1 MTKAPSKNGLG
12 NFYKERFNA
21 DPFALVDYF
30 FDDISSAAA
39 EVSLKWSSIAH
50 QIQFNGDKLKKYA
63 GNVKIEAIDKKYRGK
78 LMAWGEIK
86 TAPSTAELASFD
98 YPFLTFSNNA
108 LGSSTWSGLGA
119 LAELYKREGGRIS
132 DEQHEKWKAQQQ
144 AKRAAREAKRL
155 ADEQRA
161 KERAERVLLE
171 RLAYERAW
179 HTGERGTFT
188 YETKRGDLREGF
200 VEVIGE
206 EDGTAP
212 YLVKKQIGAIVS
224 RFKMLRMRD
233 SHGEFTAVPMYAI
246 DGTFRGLQRLYE
258 GMKLQGT
265 GVDMDG
271 AHCVI
276 GDLETAK
283 IRYSVEGFATGAS
296 IYLAELE
303 AGNGDEVAVVVTF
316 NVDNLLKVLR
326 AYSKRY
332 PAWRFHNAADNDQ
345 WTAAGNAGVLAALEA
360 HRDLKHP
367 GIVPNFAASLEL
379 FGCSAQQIAELR
391 AQNRAP
397 VVGFCSD
404 ELAAFK
410 AAGKGPTDW
419 NDYAVHFGLKA
430 TAKALRARDSV
441 LRAEKDWFDYSR
453 QRLSYCGH
461 VSGEKQAL
469 QAVTA
474 GMMLSPIKFSGR
486 QVVDLVLRAIPANV
500 DNAVRFKVR
509 SRALWLAKIKLK
521 EAAQLRG
528 FSSEALA
535 RPGVQHLKIEGVV
548 NPEHGGLELP
558 QHLAGLIES
567 LEGVIIVRAPMGS
580 GKTEKLIAPLMKASS
595 RAGYIAHRISLMDD
609 AHARLDAK
617 LDKDGKPVLAA
628 DGSPVLEDLVQ
639 HYKQLKAWQVPHV
652 SHMVCCVNSLTR
664 PMFYNGDERNWFT
677 TLETLCIDEASQV
690 LRHVA
695 TGPVDGRVKVMET
708 LVDAV
713 AACKRVLL
721 CDADA
726 NDSLIEF
733 CQLAR
738 PGQPVTVLE
747 VEGPAAGIVVQHAE
761 FESMWQLAL
770 EQIGKGKRVLVAN
783 DSAESAKK
791 MAAVIEDYAKEGR
804 LPPKR
809 VLLVH
814 ADSKADPDVEA
825 FLSNP
830 NAEAPKYDV
839 LLYSPA
845 ISSGVSMKTP
855 HFDCHFGLFSGSS
868 VSPSDAV
875 QMLRRDRTARH
886 YFLGIGHTSAQ
897 RETDREAIWRGLLK
911 SDEIAFE
918 LELEETA
925 EHIIQRRR
933 KTAFDQLYLT
943 AVTSENR
950 ARNNF
955 ANNLL
960 LMLVAD
966 GYKVEALDVNAL
978 GYDSDDLVK
987 AARKNRKL
995 GGELVFDKRMTLIE
1009 SVATPDEEQFLKLN
1023 RQEVRS
1029 EAETAQID
1037 RYHIETQLGVDQ
1049 ITADDVAFYDD
1060 RGIAKVV
1067 ALELL
1072 QATAEQARAYDKAQ
1086 AKARVT
1092 LTLHRWKTP
1101 AHALL
1106 CRVFEILGI
1115 DRYTGEGEF
1124 NAAQCRQVLEYLTSS
1139 QEQVDHYNALKLGRY
1154 LPGTSAKLCATT
1166 LVKSILDRLGLAT
1179 QKRKT
1184 NGQVFHAVNPDNWNF
1199 VTAYVQ
1205 KRAAKN
1211 THSLTTHEHDG
1222 AHQPRLALEASE
1234 GAQATAGA
1242 ASSGRDTLQDEGIA
1256 QSEKYPLGTM
1266 ERIYAAASRLTHPL
1280 GISLTRLV
1288 GALTPDLVDQLAK
1301 EGAEKSRSLGFTLAY
1316 AAKLLRS

>member
-12 NFYKERFNA
+12 SFYRERFNA

-30 FDDISSAAA
+30 FDEISSAAG
-39 EVSLKWSSIAH
+39 EVSLKWQSIADR
-50 QIQFNGDKLKKYA
+50 IQFNGERLKKYA
-63 GNVKIEAIDKKYRGK
+63 GTVKIEAIDKKYRGK
-78 LMAWGEIK
+78 LMAWGELK
-86 TAPSTAELASFD
+86 EARGTAKLAAFD
-98 YPFLTFSNNA
+98 YPFLTFSNNV
-108 LGSSTWSGLGA
+108 LGSSTWSGLSA
-119 LAELYKREGGRIS
+119 LAELYEREGGRIS
-132 DEQHEKWKAQQQ
+132 DEQHEKWKAKQE
-144 AKRAAREAKRL
+144 AKRAEREAKRL
-155 ADEQRA
+155 EAERLA
-161 KERAERVLLE
+161 KEQAERVHLE

-179 HTGERGTFT
+179 FTGERGEFI
-188 YETKRGDLREGF
+188 YQTKHGLRNGF

-212 YLVKKQIGAIVS
+212 YLVKKKIGAIAS

-233 SHGEFTAVPMYAI
+233 SHGEFTAVPMFTI
-246 DGTFRGLQRLYE
+246 DGAFRGLQRLYE
-258 GMKLQGT
+258 GLKLQGT

-271 AHCVI
+271 AHCVF

-296 IYLAELE
+296 VYLAEIE

-326 AYSKRY
+326 AYAKRY

-379 FGCSAQQIAELR
+379 FGCSTQQIAELR

-397 VVGFCSD
+397 VVGFSGE
-404 ELAAFK
+404 ELTAFK
-410 AAGKGPTDW
+410 AARKGPTDW

-453 QRLSYCGH
+453 QRLTFCGH

-535 RPGVQHLKIEGVV
+535 LPGVQHHRIEGVV
-548 NPEHGGLELP
+548 AEHGGLELP
-558 QHLAGLIES
+558 PHLAGLIES

-617 LDKDGKPVLAA
+617 LDKDGKPVLEA
-628 DGSPVLEDLVQ
+628 DGSPVMEDLVQ
-639 HYKQLKAWQVPHV
+639 HYKQLKTWQVPHV

-695 TGPVDGRVKVMET
+695 TGPVDSRVKVMES

-747 VEGPAAGIVVQHAE
+747 VEGPTASIVVQHGE

-845 ISSGVSMKTP
+845 ISSGVSMKTQ
-855 HFDCHFGLFSGSS
+855 HFDCHFGLFSGGS

-950 ARNNF
+950 AKNNF

-966 GYKVEALDVNAL
+966 GYKVEALDVAAL

-987 AARKNRKL
+987 AGRKNRKL

-1060 RGIAKVV
+1060 RGISKVV

-1101 AHALL
+1101 AHAVL
-1106 CRVFEILGI
+1106 CRVFEILGL
-1115 DRYTGEGEF
+1115 DRFTGEGEF
-1124 NAAQCRQVLEYLTSS
+1124 SSAQCRQVLEYLTSS
-1139 QEQVDHYNALKLGRY
+1139 QDQVDHCNALKLGNY
-1154 LPGTSAKLCATT
+1154 LPNTSAKVCPTT
-1166 LVKSILDRLGLAT
+1166 HVKSILKRLGLAT

-1184 NGQVFHAVNPDNWNF
+1184 NGQNLFGVNPDNWTF
-1199 VTAYVQ
+1199 VTAYVE

-1211 THSLTTHEHDG
+1211 IHSLTTHEHEG

-1234 GAQATAGA
+1234 DAQATAGA
-1242 ASSGRDTLQDEGIA
+1242 VSSGRDTLQDEGIA
-1256 QSEKYPLGTM
+1256 QSEKYPLGTL
-1266 ERIYAAASRLTHPL
+1266 ERIYATASRLTPTL
-1280 GISLTRLV
+1280 GISLSRLV
-1288 GALTPDLVDQLAK
+1288 GALSPDLMARLSE
-1301 EGAEKSRSLGFTLAY
+1301 EGAERSWSLGFTLAY

>member
-1 MTKAPSKNGLG
+1 MTNVPRKQGLG
-12 NFYKERFNA
+12 SFYRERFNA

-30 FDDISSAAA
+30 YDEISGAAGD
-39 EVSLKWSSIAH
+39 VKVDWSSICNA
-50 QIQFNGDKLKKYA
+50 IQFNGDKLKKYSR
-63 GNVKIEAIDKKYRGK
+63 VKIKSTDAKHNGK
-78 LMAWGEIK
+78 VMAWGDTK
-86 TAPSTAELASFD
+86 TAPATAEFESFD
-98 YPFLTFSNNA
+98 YPFLTFSHNA

-132 DEQHEKWKAQQQ
+132 DAQHEKWKAQQET
-144 AKRAAREAKRL
+144 KRAAREAKRL

-161 KERAERVLLE
+161 QERAERVHLE

-200 VEVIGE
+200 VEVLSE

-212 YLVKKQIGAIVS
+212 YLVKKEIGAIVS

-271 AHCVI
+271 AHCII

-296 IYLAELE
+296 VYLAELE

-326 AYSKRY
+326 AYAKRY

-345 WTAAGNAGVLAALEA
+345 WTAAGNAGVLAALEV

-367 GIVPNFAASLEL
+367 GIVPNFAARDEL

-397 VVGFCSD
+397 VVGFSGE

-410 AAGKGPTDW
+410 ADRKGPTDW
-419 NDYAVHFGLKA
+419 NDYAVQFGLKA

-453 QRLSYCGH
+453 QRLAFCGH
-461 VSGEKQAL
+461 LNGEKQAL

-474 GMMLSPIKFSGR
+474 GMMLCPIKFSGR
-486 QVVDLVLRAIPANV
+486 QVVDLVLRAIPANI

-521 EAAQLRG
+521 EAAGLRG

-535 RPGVQHLKIEGVV
+535 LSGVQHLRIEGVV
-548 NPEHGGLELP
+548 AEHGGLELP
-558 QHLAGLIES
+558 PHLAGLVES
-567 LEGVIIVRAPMGS
+567 LEGIIIVRAPMGS
-580 GKTEKLIAPLMKASS
+580 GKTEKLIAPLMKSSS

-609 AHARLDAK
+609 AAARLQ
-617 LDKDGKPVLAA
+617 V
-628 DGSPVLEDLVQ
+628 E
-639 HYKQLKAWQVPHV
+639 HYKQLTSWQIPYV

-713 AACKRVLL
+713 ASCKRVLL

-733 CQLAR
+733 CRLAR

-747 VEGPAAGIVVQHAE
+747 VEGPASGIVVQHAE

-791 MAAVIEDYAKEGR
+791 MAAIIEDYAKEG
-804 LPPKR
+804 LMPAKR

-814 ADSKADPDVEA
+814 ADSKADPNVEA
-825 FLSNP
+825 FLCNP
-830 NAEAPKYDV
+830 NDEAPKYDV

-868 VSPSDAV
+868 VGPSDAI

-897 RETDREAIWRGLLK
+897 RETDRESIWRGLLK

-943 AVTSENR
+943 AVTTENR

-966 GYKVEALDVNAL
+966 GYKVEALDVDSL
-978 GYDSDDLVK
+978 GYDADDLVK
-987 AARKNRKL
+987 AARRNRKL

-1009 SVATPDEEQFLKLN
+1009 SVETPNEEQFLKLN

-1029 EAETAQID
+1029 EAETAQIA
-1037 RYHIETQLGVDQ
+1037 RYHIETQLGATQ

-1060 RGIAKVV
+1060 RGISKVV

-1101 AHALL
+1101 AHAIL
-1106 CRVFEILGI
+1106 CRVFEILGV
-1115 DRYTGEGEF
+1115 DRFTGEGEF
-1124 NAAQCRQVLEYLTSS
+1124 GSAQCRQVLEYLTSS
-1139 QEQVDHYNALKLGRY
+1139 QDQVDHYNALKLGRY
-1154 LPGTSAKLCATT
+1154 LPGTSVKVCPTT
-1166 LVKSILDRLGLAT
+1166 VVKSILDRLGLAT

-1184 NGQVFHAVNPDNWNF
+1184 NGQNLFAVNPDNWMF
-1199 VTAYVQ
+1199 VTAYVE
-1205 KRAAKN
+1205 KRAAKSV
-1211 THSLTTHEHDG
+1211 HSLTTHEHEG
-1222 AHQPRLALEASE
+1222 AHQPRLALEASDD
-1234 GAQATAGA
+1234 AQAPAGA
-1242 ASSGRDTLQDEGIA
+1242 ASSHRDTLQDEGIA
-1256 QSEKYPLGTM
+1256 QSEKYPLGTL
-1266 ERIYAAASRLTHPL
+1266 ERIYAAASRLTPSL
-1280 GISLTRLV
+1280 GISLSRFV
-1288 GALTPDLVDQLAK
+1288 GALSPDLVARLSEK
-1301 EGAEKSRSLGFTLAY
+1301 GAERSQSLGYTLAY

>member
-12 NFYKERFNA
+12 NFYRERFNA

-30 FDDISSAAA
+30 FDEISSAAA

-50 QIQFNGDKLKKYA
+50 QIQFNGDRLKQYA
-63 GNVKIEAIDKKYRGK
+63 GTVKIEAIDKKYRGK
-78 LMAWGEIK
+78 LMAWGELK

-119 LAELYKREGGRIS
+119 LAELYKREGGRLA
-132 DEQHEKWKAQQQ
+132 DEGHEKWKAQQE
-144 AKRAAREAKRL
+144 AKRAAREAKRI

-161 KERAERVLLE
+161 KERAERVHLE

-188 YETKRGDLREGF
+188 FETKRGQLREGF
-200 VEVIGE
+200 VEVIGA

-212 YLVKKQIGAIVS
+212 YLVKKQIGAIAS

-258 GMKLQGT
+258 GLKLQGT

-276 GDLETAK
+276 GNLETAER
-283 IRYSVEGFATGAS
+283 RYTVEGFATGAS
-296 IYLAELE
+296 VYLAELE
-303 AGNGDEVAVVVTF
+303 AGKADEVAVVVTF

-326 AYSKRY
+326 AYAKRY

-360 HRDLKHP
+360 HRDLQHP
-367 GIVPNFAASLEL
+367 GIVPSFEEC
-379 FGCSAQQIAELR
+379 GAE
-391 AQNRAP
+391 
-397 VVGFCSD
+397 D
-404 ELAAFK
+404 LAKFK
-410 AAGKGPTDW
+410 ADRKGPTDW
-419 NDYAVHFGLKA
+419 NDYAVRFGLKA

-441 LRAEKDWFDYSR
+441 LRAEKDWFDYSL
-453 QRLSYCGH
+453 QRLAFCGH
-461 VSGEKQAL
+461 VNGERQAL

-548 NPEHGGLELP
+548 AEHGGLELP
-558 QHLAGLIES
+558 PHLAGLIES

-609 AHARLDAK
+609 AAARLQ
-617 LDKDGKPVLAA
+617 V
-628 DGSPVLEDLVQ
+628 E
-639 HYKQLKAWQVPHV
+639 HYKQLTAWQIPYV

-713 AACKRVLL
+713 ASCKRVLL

-738 PGQPVTVLE
+738 PGQQVTVLE
-747 VEGPAAGIVVQHAE
+747 VEGPGAGIVVQHAE

-791 MAAVIEDYAKEGR
+791 MAAILEEYAAEGR
-804 LPPKR
+804 MPAKR

-814 ADSKADPDVEA
+814 ADSKADPNVEA
-825 FLSNP
+825 FLCNP

-855 HFDCHFGLFSGSS
+855 HFDCHFGLFSGGS

-918 LELEETA
+918 LELEETP

-943 AVTSENR
+943 AVTTENK

-966 GYKVEALDVNAL
+966 GYKVEALDVSDL
-978 GYDSDDLVK
+978 GYYADDLVK
-987 AARKNRKL
+987 AARKNRKR

-1009 SVATPDEEQFLKLN
+1009 SVDTPTEEQFLKLN

-1029 EAETAQID
+1029 ETETAQID
-1037 RYHIETQLGVDQ
+1037 RYHIETQLGVDE

-1060 RGIAKVV
+1060 RGISKVV
-1067 ALELL
+1067 AFELL
-1072 QATAEQARAYDKAQ
+1072 QATPEQARAYDKAQ

-1101 AHALL
+1101 TQALL
-1106 CRVFEILGI
+1106 ARVFEILGI
-1115 DRYTGEGEF
+1115 DRHTGEGEF
-1124 NAAQCRQVLEYLTSS
+1124 NAAQCRQVLELLTSS
-1139 QEQVDHYNALKLGRY
+1139 QEQLDHYNALKLGRY
-1154 LPGTSAKLCATT
+1154 IPSTSTKLCPTT
-1166 LVKSILDRLGLAT
+1166 LVKTILDRLGLAT

-1184 NGQVFHAVNPDNWNF
+1184 NGQVLHAVNPDNWTF
-1199 VTAYVQ
+1199 VTAYVH

-1211 THSLTTHEHDG
+1211 IHSLTTHEHEG
-1222 AHQPRLALEASE
+1222 AHQPRLALEESAP
-1234 GAQATAGA
+1234 AQATSGA
-1242 ASSGRDTLQDEGIA
+1242 AFGESDTLQDGDIA
-1256 QSEKYPLGTM
+1256 QSEKYPLGTL
-1266 ERIYAAASRLTHPL
+1266 ERIYAAASRLTPSL

-1288 GALTPDLVDQLAK
+1288 GALAPDLVDQLAK
-1301 EGAEKSRSLGFTLAY
+1301 EGAERSRSLGFTLAY